1 MKKRVLFSACALAAC
16 FAACTNDD
24 FQTEQNNT
32 VINEAG
38 EVIGADL
45 VSSGMKMNINDGSAD
60 TRINENGQWET
71 GDQIGLGWYKFKAAI
86 TDPQLPGDWENES
99 SWASKVDNNIYANI
113 LFTLQSDGMWQTQ
126 ADVYQG
132 AYFAYWPFQR
142 MTSGSK
148 LKVVAPNNVPQTDD
162 SFKSDV
168 YKNSLYLSAQDFIE
182 YADVDESTMTL
193 KSEFVLSPM
202 VNAIGVVATPEAK
215 ISASEYLKSMII
227 TEMQISVGGSN
238 NNIITPSATLS
249 PRYLPKTINDDGSAR
264 SDEELREELD
274 KAAVAATG
282 TSKTIL
288 AEQATKVNYLR
299 TAIANNNFTL
309 AKNNTL
315 RAFAFPF
322 QKGATYTDRQ
332 FPSVKV
338 TVKSANGDWNL
349 GTFAVNN
356 TNSETLATNLKQ
368 MFDDAQQGEKFSMV
382 QNILG
387 EPGSRGVPQTPESMT
402 ANLTVKDFTPATSG
416 IKTVKHWN
424 DLVTLV
430 NELKNAG
437 KVFANNQVVFTLGG
451 DLNFIENGEQLKT
464 PDDVDIVLNTGSRK
478 LVING
483 EVEWPAH
490 LITNDTRYT
499 TNIVVNEGATL
510 KVGIDRNEVV
520 NLIASSIE
528 NNGTIKAGAE
538 ASISTSLEKGTATY
552 ANKLDNTNG
561 MVIVEF
567 GAYVYPISNTGVEK
581 GIIAYEMTN
590 NEPKTI
596 GEINTLKVLEGGQA
610 QNGYAQINTLI
621 LSNGVELDLN
631 AQARAAGEGDRYED
645 GSEAEFLNSLENID
659 IIMRGASIVRKAGGK
674 YSKVA
679 DIKVEEGTNKITD
692 VVPQGNIDILKG
704 SELTLASE
712 IAIPLVDDG
721 TPLVLADDAVINNEG
736 TLYVNNTTT
745 TKDFINEVGTVK
757 VESDE
762 ILYYVDQYI
771 QGGIANGTVEKV
783 QSSDPNEALALKVKS
798 TFDTYAAAIKA
809 VTLDAVV
816 NDLNSKGSDLFDHL
830 PGSAEPWSSAAFYM
844 ALSDWMEAVTGTGLA
859 ESGTPTMISV
869 QMLTLFQS
877 QSGITLL

>member
-71 GDQIGLGWYKFKAAI
+71 GDQIGLGWYKYKTAI
-86 TDPQLPGDWENES
+86 DKEQLYSD
-99 SWASKVDNNIYANI
+99 WASGSGWPTADNNLYANI

-142 MTSGSK
+142 MTPGSK
-148 LKVVAPNNVPQTDD
+148 LKVVAPNDVPQTDD

-227 TEMQISVGGSN
+227 TEMQISVGGSDN
-238 NNIITPSATLS
+238 DIITPSATLS

-264 SDEELREELD
+264 TDEELRGELD

-288 AEQATKVNYLR
+288 ADQATKVNYLR

-338 TVKSANGDWNL
+338 TVKSANGDWKL

-368 MFDDAQQGEKFSMV
+368 MFDNDQKGEKFSMV

-402 ANLTVKDFTPATSG
+402 ANLTVKGFTPATSG

-510 KVGIDRNEVV
+510 KVGIDRNKVV

-528 NNGTIKAGAE
+528 NNGTIKAGAK
-538 ASISTSLEKGTATY
+538 ASISASTNDKEYGATY
-552 ANKLDNTNG
+552 GNKLDNNS

-567 GAYVYPISNTGVEK
+567 GAYVYPAAGQE
-581 GIIAYEMTN
+581 GIIAYEMDN

-596 GEINTLKVLEGGQA
+596 GEINTLMELESSKNQK
-610 QNGYAQINTLI
+610 GYAQINTLI
-621 LSNGVELDLN
+621 LSNNVELDLN
-631 AQARAAGEGDRYED
+631 AQARAAGEGDRYEE
-645 GSEAEFLNSLENID
+645 GSDAEYLNSLENID
-659 IIMRGASIVRKAGGK
+659 IIMRGASIVRKAGGQ
-674 YSKVA
+674 YTKVA

-692 VVPQGNIDILKG
+692 VEPQGNIDILKG

-712 IAIPLVDDG
+712 IANPPYDDG
-721 TPLVLADDAVINNEG
+721 TPLVLADNAVITNEG

-816 NDLNSKGSDLFDHL
+816 NDLNSKGPELFNHL
-830 PGSAEPWSSAAFYM
+830 PSSGEPWSSAAFYM
-844 ALSDWMEAVTGTGLA
+844 ALSDWMEAVTGTALA
-859 ESGTPTMISV
+859 ESGTPTEISV
-869 QMLTLFQS
+869 HMLTLFQS
-877 QSGITLL
+877 QSGIMLF

>member
-71 GDQIGLGWYKFKAAI
+71 GDQIGLGWYKYKTAI
-86 TDPQLPGDWENES
+86 DKEQLYSE
-99 SWASKVDNNIYANI
+99 WASGSGWTTTDNNLYANI

-142 MTSGSK
+142 MTPGSK
-148 LKVVAPNNVPQTDD
+148 LKVVAPNDVPQTDD

-227 TEMQISVGGSN
+227 TGMQISVDGSD

-264 SDEELREELD
+264 TDEELRKELD

-288 AEQATKVNYLR
+288 ANQADKVNYLR

-322 QKGATYTDRQ
+322 QKGAKYTDRQ
-332 FPSVKV
+332 FPSVEV
-338 TVKSANGDWNL
+338 TVKSANGDWDL

-356 TNSETLATNLKQ
+356 TNSETLATSLKQ
-368 MFDDAQQGEKFSMV
+368 MFDDAQKGEKFSMV

-387 EPGSRGVPQTPESMT
+387 EPGSRGVPQTPETMT
-402 ANLTVKDFTPATSG
+402 ANLTVKDFTPATSD

-464 PDDVDIVLNTGSRK
+464 PDDVDIVLNTDSRE

-528 NNGTIKAGAE
+528 NNGTIKAGAK
-538 ASISTSLEKGTATY
+538 ASISADKNNLTY
-552 ANKLDNTNG
+552 GNKLENNN

-567 GAYVYPISNTGVEK
+567 GAYVYPAVGQE
-581 GIIAYEMTN
+581 GIIAYEMDN
-590 NEPKTI
+590 NEPNTI
-596 GEINTLKVLEGGQA
+596 GEINTLMELESSNSQK
-610 QNGYAQINTLI
+610 GYAQINTLI

-631 AQARAAGEGDRYED
+631 AQARAAGEGNRYEE
-645 GSEAEFLNSLENID
+645 GSNAEYLNSLENID
-659 IIMRGASIVRKAGGK
+659 IIMRGASIVRKAGGQ
-674 YSKVA
+674 YTKVA

-762 ILYYVDQYI
+762 ILYYVDRYI
-771 QGGIANGTVEKV
+771 QGGIADGTVEKV
-783 QSSDPNEALALKVKS
+783 QSSDPNAALAQEVKF
-798 TFDTYAAAIKA
+798 TFDTYAAAISA
-809 VTLDAVV
+809 VSLVDVV
-816 NDLNSKGSDLFDHL
+816 NDLNSKGSSLFDHL
-830 PGSAEPWSSAAFYM
+830 PGSDEPWSSAAFYM
-844 ALSDWMEAVTGTGLA
+844 ALSDWMEAVTGEGLA
-859 ESGTPTMISV
+859 VSGTPTMISV

>member
-71 GDQIGLGWYKFKAAI
+71 GDQIGLGWYKYKTAL
-86 TDPQLPGDWENES
+86 DKEQLYSE
-99 SWASKVDNNIYANI
+99 WASGSGWTTDNSLYANI
-113 LFTLQSDGMWQTQ
+113 LFTLQSDGWWQTQ

-148 LKVVAPNNVPQTDD
+148 LKVVAPNDVPQTDD

-202 VNAIGVVATPEAK
+202 VNAIGVVAAPEAK
-215 ISASEYLKSMII
+215 IGDSEYLKSMII

-264 SDEELREELD
+264 TDEELRVELD

-288 AEQATKVNYLR
+288 ANQATNVNYLR

-338 TVKSANGDWNL
+338 TVKSANGDWKL

-368 MFDDAQQGEKFSMV
+368 MFDGAQQGEKFSMV

-490 LITNDTRYT
+490 LITNDARYT

-520 NLIASSIE
+520 NLIASSIV

-538 ASISTSLEKGTATY
+538 ASISADKNNLTY
-552 ANKLDNTNG
+552 GNKLENNK

-567 GAYVYPISNTGVEK
+567 GAYVYPADGQE
-581 GIIAYEMTN
+581 GIIAYEMDN
-590 NEPKTI
+590 NEPNTI
-596 GEINTLKVLEGGQA
+596 GEINTLMELESSNSQK
-610 QNGYAQINTLI
+610 GYAQINTLI

-631 AQARAAGEGDRYED
+631 AQARTAGEGNRYEE
-645 GSEAEFLNSLENID
+645 GSNAEYLNSLENID
-659 IIMRGASIVRKAGGK
+659 IIMRGASIVRKAGGN
-674 YSKVA
+674 YRKVA

-692 VVPQGNIDILKG
+692 VEPQGNIDILKG

-712 IAIPLVDDG
+712 IANPPYDDG
-721 TPLVLADDAVINNEG
+721 TPLVLADDAVINNAG

-745 TKDFINEVGTVK
+745 TKDFINEFGKVK

-762 ILYYVDQYI
+762 KLIYVDKYI
-771 QGGIANGTVEKV
+771 QGGIAEGTVEKL
-783 QSSDPNEALALKVKS
+783 QSSDPNAALAQKVET
-798 TFDTYAAAIKA
+798 TFDAYAAAISA
-809 VTLDAVV
+809 VTLDDVV
-816 NDLNSKGSDLFDHL
+816 DDLNTKGPSLFDHL

-844 ALSDWMEAVTGTGLA
+844 ALSAWMEAVTGTGLA
-859 ESGTPTMISV
+859 ESGTPTTISV

-877 QSGITLL
+877 QSGIILI

>member
-60 TRINENGQWET
+60 TRINENGQWEA
-71 GDQIGLGWYKFKAAI
+71 GDQIGLGWYKYKTAI
-86 TDPQLPGDWENES
+86 DKEQLYSE
-99 SWASKVDNNIYANI
+99 WASGAGWTTDNNIYANI
-113 LFTLQSDGMWQTQ
+113 LFTLQGDGMWQTQ

-142 MTSGSK
+142 MTPGSK
-148 LKVVAPNNVPQTDD
+148 LKVVAPNDVPQTDD

-215 ISASEYLKSMII
+215 IGASEYLKSMII
-227 TEMQISVGGSN
+227 TQMQISVGGSSN
-238 NNIITPSATLS
+238 DIITPSATLS
-249 PRYLPKTINDDGSAR
+249 PRYLPKTINADGSAR
-264 SDEELREELD
+264 TDEELRKELD
-274 KAAVAATG
+274 KAAVAATSG
-282 TSKTIL
+282 KSSILNTTGVAQTNSLTTTI
-288 AEQATKVNYLR
+288 E
-299 TAIANNNFTL
+299 NNNFTL

-368 MFDDAQQGEKFSMV
+368 MFDDAQKGEKFSMV

-387 EPGSRGVPQTPESMT
+387 EPGSRGVPQSPETMT

-437 KVFANNQVVFTLGG
+437 KVFTNNQVVFTLGG
-451 DLNFIENGEQLKT
+451 DLDFIENGEQLKT
-464 PDDVDIVLNTGSRK
+464 PDNVDIVLNTGSRS
-478 LVING
+478 LHING

-490 LITNDTRYT
+490 LITNVKTA
-499 TNIVVNEGATL
+499 NIVVDKDATL
-510 KVGIDRNEVV
+510 KVGIDRDEVV

-528 NNGTIKAGAE
+528 NNGTIKAGAK
-538 ASISTSLEKGTATY
+538 ASISTSTNDKEYGATY
-552 ANKLDNTNG
+552 GNKLDNNS

-567 GAYVYPISNTGVEK
+567 GAYVYPAAGQE
-581 GIIAYEMTN
+581 GIIAYEMDN

-596 GEINTLKVLEGGQA
+596 GEINTLMELESSKNQK
-610 QNGYAQINTLI
+610 GYAQINTLI
-621 LSNGVELDLN
+621 LSNNVELDLN
-631 AQARAAGEGDRYED
+631 AQARAAGEGDRYEE
-645 GSEAEFLNSLENID
+645 GSDAEYLNSLENID
-659 IIMRGASIVRKAGGK
+659 IIMRGASIVRKAGGQ
-674 YSKVA
+674 YTKVA

-692 VVPQGNIDILKG
+692 VEPQGNIDILKG

-712 IAIPLVDDG
+712 IAI
-721 TPLVLADDAVINNEG
+721 PLVLADDAVINNEG

-745 TKDFINEVGTVK
+745 TKDFINKVGTVK

-762 ILYYVDQYI
+762 KLLYVDQYI
-771 QGGIANGTVEKV
+771 QGGIADGTVEKV
-783 QSSDPNEALALKVKS
+783 QSSDPNAALAQEVKS
-798 TFDTYAAAIKA
+798 TFDVYAAAISA
-809 VTLDAVV
+809 ASLDDVV
-816 NDLNSKGSDLFDHL
+816 NDLNSKGSALFDHL
-830 PGSAEPWSSAAFYM
+830 PSSDEPWSSAAFYM
-844 ALSDWMEAVTGTGLA
+844 ALSDWMEAVTGAGLA
-859 ESGTPTMISV
+859 ESGTPTTISV

>member
-71 GDQIGLGWYKFKAAI
+71 GDQIGLGWYKYKTAI
-86 TDPQLPGDWENES
+86 DKEQLYSE
-99 SWASKVDNNIYANI
+99 WADGAGWVTDNNIYANI
-113 LFTLQSDGMWQTQ
+113 LFTLQGDGMWQTQ

-148 LKVVAPNNVPQTDD
+148 LKTVAPNNVPQTDD

-193 KSEFVLSPM
+193 KSAFVLSPM

-215 ISASEYLKSMII
+215 IGASEYLKSMII
-227 TEMQISVGGSN
+227 TQMQISVGGSD

-249 PRYLPKTINDDGSAR
+249 PRYLPRTINDDGSER
-264 SDEELREELD
+264 TEEELRDELD

-282 TSKTIL
+282 TSRTIL
-288 AEQATKVNYLR
+288 ADQVTKVNSL
-299 TAIANNNFTL
+299 TTTIENDNFTL

-332 FPSVKV
+332 FPSAKV

-356 TNSETLATNLKQ
+356 TNSDILATNLKQ

-387 EPGSRGVPQTPESMT
+387 EPGSRGVPQSPETMT
-402 ANLTVKDFTPATSG
+402 ANLTVKDFTPTTSG

-430 NELKNAG
+430 NELKKAG
-437 KVFANNQVVFTLGG
+437 KEFTNNQIIFTLGD

-464 PDDVDIVLNTGSRK
+464 PDNVDIVLNTGRRS
-478 LVING
+478 LHING

-490 LITNDTRYT
+490 LITNVKTA
-499 TNIVVNEGATL
+499 NIVVDKDATL
-510 KVGIDRNEVV
+510 KVGIDRDEVV
-520 NLIASSIE
+520 DLIASSIV

-538 ASISTSLEKGTATY
+538 ASISADKNDPAYG
-552 ANKLDNTNG
+552 NKLENNN

-567 GAYVYPISNTGVEK
+567 GAYVYPVSGQE
-581 GIIAYEMTN
+581 GIIAYEMDN
-590 NEPKTI
+590 NEPNTI
-596 GEINTLKVLEGGQA
+596 GEINTLMELESSNTQK
-610 QNGYAQINTLI
+610 GYAQINTLI
-621 LSNGVELDLN
+621 LSNNVVLDLN
-631 AQARAAGEGDRYED
+631 AEARAAGEGNRYED
-645 GSEAEFLNSLENID
+645 GSTAEYLNSLEDID
-659 IIMRGASIVRKAGGK
+659 IIMRGASIVRKAGGN
-674 YSKVA
+674 YAKVA
-679 DIKVEEGTNKITD
+679 NITVEEGANTITD
-692 VVPQGNIDILKG
+692 VEPQGNIDILKG

-712 IAIPLVDDG
+712 IAIPLYDDG
-721 TPLVLADDAVINNEG
+721 TPLQLADDAVINNEG

-745 TKDFINEVGTVK
+745 TKDFINEFGRVK

-762 ILYYVDQYI
+762 KLFYVDRYI
-771 QGGIANGTVEKV
+771 QGGIADGTVEKV
-783 QSSDPNEALALKVKS
+783 QSSDPNAVLAQNVKD
-798 TFDTYAAAIKA
+798 TFESYAVAI
-809 VTLDAVV
+809 DATSLGDVV
-816 NDLNSKGSDLFDHL
+816 NDLNNKGSVLFAHL
-830 PGSAEPWSSAAFYM
+830 PGSGEPWASATFYM
-844 ALSDWMEAVTGTGLA
+844 ALSDWMKAVTGAGLA
-859 ESGTPTMISV
+859 ESGTPTEISV

>member
-71 GDQIGLGWYKFKAAI
+71 GDQIGLGWYKYKTAI
-86 TDPQLPGDWENES
+86 DKEQLYSD
-99 SWASKVDNNIYANI
+99 WASGSGWTTDNNLYANI
-113 LFTLQSDGMWQTQ
+113 LFTLQSDGWWQTQ

-148 LKVVAPNNVPQTDD
+148 LKVVAPNDVPQTDD

-193 KSEFVLSPM
+193 ESEFVLSPM

-215 ISASEYLKSMII
+215 IASDYLKSMII

-264 SDEELREELD
+264 GDKELREELD

-282 TSKTIL
+282 TSKAIL
-288 AEQATKVNYLR
+288 TDQAPKVNYLR

-338 TVKSANGDWNL
+338 TVKSANGDWKL

-368 MFDDAQQGEKFSMV
+368 MFDDAQRGEKFSMV

-430 NELKNAG
+430 NELENAG

-464 PDDVDIVLNTGSRK
+464 PDNVDIVLNTGSRK

-528 NNGTIKAGAE
+528 NNGTIKAGAK
-538 ASISTSLEKGTATY
+538 ASISADKNNLTY
-552 ANKLDNTNG
+552 GNKLENNN

-567 GAYVYPISNTGVEK
+567 GAYVYPAVGQE
-581 GIIAYEMTN
+581 GIIAYEMDN
-590 NEPKTI
+590 NEPNTI
-596 GEINTLKVLEGGQA
+596 GEINTLMELESSNSQK
-610 QNGYAQINTLI
+610 GYAQINTLI

-631 AQARAAGEGDRYED
+631 AQARAAGEGNRYEE
-645 GSEAEFLNSLENID
+645 GSNAEYLNSLENID

-679 DIKVEEGTNKITD
+679 DITVEEGANTITD
-692 VVPQGNIDILKG
+692 VEPQGNIDILKG

-745 TKDFINEVGTVK
+745 TKDFINKVGTVK

-762 ILYYVDQYI
+762 KLYYVDQYI
-771 QGGIANGTVEKV
+771 QGGIADGTVEK
-783 QSSDPNEALALKVKS
+783 SSDPNAALAQEVKS
-798 TFDTYAAAIKA
+798 TFDTYAAAISA
-809 VTLDAVV
+809 VSLDDVV
-816 NDLNSKGSDLFDHL
+816 TDLNSKGPNLFDHL
-830 PGSAEPWSSAAFYM
+830 PGSDEPWASAAFYM
-844 ALSDWMEAVTGTGLA
+844 ALSEWMKAVTGEGLA
-859 ESGTPTMISV
+859 ESGTPTAISV

-877 QSGITLL
+877 QSGIILL